1 MKKNKISKILSM
13 LLVCVVTLGTT
24 ACEKKSDASS
34 QSKTYKKE
42 ISKIVVATGDSS
54 VPSSYVEN
62 GKHKGFEVDFWNAIS
77 EKTGIEVEFIIG
89 EFSSLFGYLDSG
101 KANTVANL
109 ITVTEERKEKYDF
122 SEPYAYIPQ
131 KMIVNENL
139 KDVNKIDDL
148 EGLKCAYVA
157 GSNSGDLFKQ
167 LAKERNL
174 NIDLQVFESGALML
188 EAFNQ
193 GKVNVFIAA
202 ENEGLARIKSGT
214 IKARIADET
223 INYVAEAYPFIK
235 GDKNAQEIN
244 KIASDCIKE
253 FRKDGTLSELET
265 KWYTNDYSKEQVTE

>member
-13 LLVCVVTLGTT
+13 LLVCIVTLGTT
-24 ACEKKSDASS
+24 ACGKKSDASS
-34 QSKTYKKE
+34 QSKADKKE

-62 GKHKGFEVDFWNAIS
+62 GKHKGFEVDLWNAIS

-139 KDVNKIDDL
+139 KDVNKIDDI

-202 ENEGLARIKSGT
+202 ENEGLARIESGT

-223 INYVAEAYPFIK
+223 INYVAEAYPFVK
-235 GDKNAQEIN
+235 DDKNAEEIN
-244 KIASDCIKE
+244 KIVSDCIKE

>member
-24 ACEKKSDASS
+24 ACGKKPNASS

-62 GKHKGFEVDFWNAIS
+62 GKHKGFEVDLWNAIS

-223 INYVAEAYPFIK
+223 INYVAEAYPFVK

>member
-24 ACEKKSDASS
+24 ACGKKSDASS
-34 QSKTYKKE
+34 QSKKKKKE

-62 GKHKGFEVDFWNAIS
+62 GKHKGFEVDLWNAIS